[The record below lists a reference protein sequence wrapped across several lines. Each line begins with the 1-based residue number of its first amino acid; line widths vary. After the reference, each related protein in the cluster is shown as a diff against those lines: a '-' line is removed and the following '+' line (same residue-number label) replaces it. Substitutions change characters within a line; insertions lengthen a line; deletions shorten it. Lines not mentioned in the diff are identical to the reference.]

1 MALREFKGEGIY
13 DGYPI
18 VKAKVSHVDY
28 LQNNLRDADVRECII
43 HGATPFR
50 ALMAGIREPNGESYT
65 VMVDKKPALMFG
77 CNPIYS
83 NMIGKIWA
91 LGTYDIEKIQRKF
104 LKWCNPVV
112 DYYQKQYYQLENV
125 VPADHANT
133 LSWLDFVGFEI
144 LDPPVMINGFAVLRF
159 VRCKGEEILVNKEYS
174 PVFS

>member
-28 LQNNLRDADVRECII
+28 LQNNMRDADVRECII

-83 NMIGKIWA
+83 NMIGKI
-91 LGTYDIEKIQRKF
+91 
-104 LKWCNPVV
+104 
-112 DYYQKQYYQLENV
+112 
-125 VPADHANT
+125 
-133 LSWLDFVGFEI
+133 
-144 LDPPVMINGFAVLRF
+144 
-159 VRCKGEEILVNKEYS
+159 
-174 PVFS
+174 

>member
-1 MALREFKGEGIY
+1 MALREFSGEGIY

-18 VKAKVSHVDY
+18 VKANASHVNH
-28 LQNNLRDADVRECII
+28 LQNNLRDSDVRECII

-50 ALMAGIREPNGESYT
+50 ALMAGLREPKGESYT
-65 VMVDKKPALMFG
+65 VIVNRRPALIFG
-77 CNPIYS
+77 CSPICD

-174 PVFS
+174 PVVS